1 MKDSELV
8 TVKKHLEHLWGLKN
22 ANETDS
28 NELSD
33 YQKSKTRYKKLI
45 KTTKRSFLRKALS

>member
-1 MKDSELV
+1 MRSE
-8 TVKKHLEHLWGLKN
+8 N

-33 YQKSKTRYKKLI
+33 YRKSKTRYKKLI
-45 KTTKRSFLRKALS
+45 KTTKRSFLLKALS